1 MFVPL
6 NVNLENKKI
15 LIIGGGKV
23 ALRKVNFFLQYGCN
37 IEVVGKNIAQEI
49 YEVTENSNSR
59 VTLIQRE
66 FEMNDLYGKYIVIIS
81 TDNFKLNEQIA
92 NKCEERGVLYTNC
105 SNGEVSSFSLP
116 AVVKRGDLSV
126 AISTNGKSPALSK
139 KIKKEISDIYKNE
152 YEEFLELLGELRYVV
167 LKGESDDRVKRKLLN
182 EAVNMNINELREFIN
197 NYRGE
202 KL

>member
-23 ALRKVNFFLQYGCN
+23 ALRKVKFFLQYGCN

-59 VTLIQRE
+59 VTLLQRE

-167 LKGESDDRVKRKLLN
+167 LKCESDDRVKRKLLN

>member
-6 NVNLENKKI
+6 NINLENKKI

-37 IEVVGKNIAQEI
+37 IEVVGKDIAQDIFELK
-49 YEVTENSNSR
+49 ENSNSR
-59 VTLIQRE
+59 VNLITKE
-66 FEMNDLYGKYIVIIS
+66 FEINDLNGKYIVIIS
-81 TDNFKLNEQIA
+81 TDNFKLNEEIA
-92 NKCEERGVLYTNC
+92 HTCEEIGILYTNC
-105 SNGEVSSFSLP
+105 SNGEASSFSLP
-116 AVVKRGDLSV
+116 AVVKRGNLSI

-139 KIKKEISDIYKNE
+139 KIKKDISDIYNNE
-152 YEEFLELLGELRYVV
+152 YEEFLKLLGELRCVV
-167 LKGESDDRVKRKLLN
+167 LKCESDDRVKKKLLN

-197 NYRGE
+197 NYKGE